1 MTDYIAIITALF
13 GSGSI
18 FLIILILMVVI
29 FGALNGVRGEII
41 KFFLFLF
48 ILGLSFLTTT
58 FIKVIVIIAFCFYY
72 GKKIYKGVQ
81 RQ

>member
-1 MTDYIAIITALF
+1 MTDYISIITALF

-18 FLIILILMVVI
+18 FLVILIVLVVI

-41 KFFLFLF
+41 KFYLFIF
-48 ILGLSFLTTT
+48 ILGLSYLTTIFVKT
-58 FIKVIVIIAFCFYY
+58 IVIIAFCFYY
-72 GKKIYKGVQ
+72 GHKIYKGVQ